1 MATTGTTRFIGGGDT
16 VEPQE
21 LVRVYAAKNG
31 FYAKT
36 ALGSVVVG
44 ASMSDLF
51 ASLQGILA
59 EEVLRAE
66 QNRNTEQDR
75 ERERSFLLAEIKNQM
90 LNSMFTMP
98 MPTVDTVKV
107 MLESDADEHSNW
119 IKKALR
125 LFK

>member
-1 MATTGTTRFIGGGDT
+1 MATTGATMFIGGGDT

-90 LNSMFTMP
+90 MNSMFTMP

>member
-1 MATTGTTRFIGGGDT
+1 M
-16 VEPQE
+16 EPQE

-90 LNSMFTMP
+90 MTSMFTMP

>member
-1 MATTGTTRFIGGGDT
+1 MATTGATMFIGGGDT

-90 LNSMFTMP
+90 MTSMFTMP